1 MAVKSNN
8 KENQG
13 FKLLQEDSL
22 DDRPCAAVKNFVAS
36 VLDKKDLKDQD
47 VAASFR
53 NVSSVQWMAGG
64 HGYVLDW
71 EIDLCL
77 GRKLYRLLFV
87 CLFLTLS
94 GLLIVSVLYD
104 RCPLVRVGWSGTGR

>member
-1 MAVKSNN
+1 MKSNN

-53 NVSSVQWMAGG
+53 NVSSVEWMAGS
-64 HGYVLDW
+64 HGYVLYW
-71 EIDLCL
+71 EIDPCL
-77 GRKLYRLLFV
+77 GCKLYRLLFCFV
-87 CLFLTLS
+87 LFWTLS
-94 GLLIVSVLYD
+94 DLRIMSVECGT
-104 RCPLVRVGWSGTGR
+104 CPLVRAGSSGTGK

>member
-1 MAVKSNN
+1 MAVKANN

-53 NVSSVQWMAGG
+53 NVS
-64 HGYVLDW
+64 
-71 EIDLCL
+71 
-77 GRKLYRLLFV
+77 F
-87 CLFLTLS
+87 
-94 GLLIVSVLYD
+94 
-104 RCPLVRVGWSGTGR
+104 

>member
-1 MAVKSNN
+1 MKSNN

-71 EIDLCL
+71 EIDLVL
-77 GRKLYRLLFV
+77 GRKLYRSLFFF
-87 CLFLTLS
+87 FLTLS
-94 GLLIVSVLYD
+94 SLLIMSVLCD